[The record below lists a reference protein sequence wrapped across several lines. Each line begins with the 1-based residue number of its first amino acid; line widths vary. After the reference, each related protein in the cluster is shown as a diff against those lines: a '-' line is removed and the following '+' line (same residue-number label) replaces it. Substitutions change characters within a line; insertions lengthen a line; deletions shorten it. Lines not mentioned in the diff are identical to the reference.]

1 MSSSFVLTANTMPM
15 ALQRH
20 AQQPIIKMKKTFL
33 LLAFACVCTLVQAQ
47 TNFKYGYL
55 SFTTALKAMPDYAAA
70 ERNLAD
76 LKAKYKAEAQRVEDE
91 FNKKYELFLDGQRT
105 FPLPI
110 LRKRQAEIQELLE
123 KNAAFAAESK
133 RLLEQAEQDAKA
145 PVLARLRTILNRIG
159 TDRGY
164 AFILNTDNDAVPFV
178 NKAMG
183 EDINA
188 LVKDIVNRQ
197 Q

>member
-1 MSSSFVLTANTMPM
+1 
-15 ALQRH
+15 
-20 AQQPIIKMKKTFL
+20 MKKTFL
-33 LLAFACVCTLVQAQ
+33 LLAFACVCTLLQAQ
-47 TNFKYGYL
+47 TSFKYGYL
-55 SFTTALKAMPDYAAA
+55 SFETALKAMPDYAAA

-76 LKAKYKAEAQRVEDE
+76 LKAKYQAEAQRVEDE

-105 FPLPI
+105 FPRPI

-123 KNAAFAAESK
+123 KKSSLSDESK
-133 RLLEQAEQDAKA
+133 RLLEHAEQDSKA
-145 PVLARLRTILNRIG
+145 PVLARLRTVLNRIG

-164 AFILNTDNDAVPFV
+164 AFILNTDNNAVPFV

>member
-1 MSSSFVLTANTMPM
+1 M

-55 SFTTALKAMPDYAAA
+55 SFTT
-70 ERNLAD
+70 D